1 MSLCAP
7 IYPPQ
12 MTMEAPPSDRGK
24 HLSQSSM
31 PAISDAQMFNGMDP
45 TQFMNSTTYFKKD
58 LLWKPLVRRFRRYL
72 KKEALPWETY
82 QRIFSKP
89 VIKWGPHFCKA
100 FNVPEP
106 LRSDPRTQNAILM
119 LVASHRIIRRKHLI
133 FECRLFM
140 APYID
145 DIWPN
150 FFLVFNDSN
159 QRYRLKFFAEPL
171 VHFLWQKFI
180 ADKPLLV

>member
-1 MSLCAP
+1 
-7 IYPPQ
+7 
-12 MTMEAPPSDRGK
+12 MTMEVVPTARRKHIQQTPP
-24 HLSQSSM
+24 QTMQVVPQAIQEMQAM
-31 PAISDAQMFNGMDP
+31 PMMEPAH
-45 TQFMNSTTYFKKD
+45 FMQSTTYFKKD

-100 FNVPEP
+100 FDVPDP

-140 APYID
+140 APFID

-159 QRYRLKFFAEPL
+159 QRYRLKFFSEPL
-171 VHFLWQKFI
+171 VHFLWAKFI

>member
-1 MSLCAP
+1 MQILPAVGN
-7 IYPPQ
+7 Q
-12 MTMEAPPSDRGK
+12 MTMEDPIRRKPIQQALPLGMQVPQTIQDMQMMPMMEPS
-24 HLSQSSM
+24 H
-31 PAISDAQMFNGMDP
+31 
-45 TQFMNSTTYFKKD
+45 FMSSTTYFKKD

-100 FNVPEP
+100 FDVPEP

-140 APYID
+140 APFID

-159 QRYRLKFFAEPL
+159 
-171 VHFLWQKFI
+171 
-180 ADKPLLV
+180 

>member
-1 MSLCAP
+1 M
-7 IYPPQ
+7 
-12 MTMEAPPSDRGK
+12 
-24 HLSQSSM
+24 
-31 PAISDAQMFNGMDP
+31 
-45 TQFMNSTTYFKKD
+45 
-58 LLWKPLVRRFRRYL
+58 VRRFRRYL
-72 KKEALPWETY
+72 KKEALPAEVY

-100 FNVPEP
+100 FDVPEP
-106 LRSDPRTQNAILM
+106 LRSDPRVQSAILL
-119 LVASHRIIRRKHLI
+119 LVASHRITRRKSLI
-133 FECRLFM
+133 FECKLLM

-171 VHFLWQKFI
+171 VHFLWAKFI
-180 ADKPLLV
+180 QHKPHLVHEHIEMAGKNSSSSAVA